1 MIVDGGNAPV
11 FERITAKIAT
21 AAVNGTPKDQ
31 SLSPLEVSRQGGCE
45 GLRYHLTRLLSWLY
59 APRTPKRAGERDQG
73 ESTRCMYP
81 APSNLHSLIVLPL
94 NLFERHP
101 SIRGEWIS
109 THLHPNGRRVTPVV
123 ETSLCFRR
131 RENLLGKD
139 LWLLGHGARS
149 ERSGL

>member
-59 APRTPKRAGERDQG
+59 APRTPKRTGERDQG
-73 ESTRCMYP
+73 EPTRCMYP

-94 NLFERHP
+94 DLFERHP
-101 SIRGEWIS
+101 SKRGGMDQHTS
-109 THLHPNGRRVTPVV
+109 TPKLLKGDSGGRDLTLLQTQGESPRKGSLVV
-123 ETSLCFRR
+123 GTWRSL
-131 RENLLGKD
+131 
-139 LWLLGHGARS
+139 
-149 ERSGL
+149 